1 MTTATQDTTE
11 AAPATSV
18 EVPTA
23 AIALQAGEHYA
34 GLVLDRNTGQPLHH
48 LILLPQ
54 QGTDLEWASAKAW
67 AEEVGGDLPTRQ
79 EQALLFANCKPH
91 LRPRWH
97 WSSET
102 HQDDASY
109 AWFCLFNYGD
119 QNFNRKSFQACAVS
133 VRLIPVTA

>member
-1 MTTATQDTTE
+1 MQTPPTA
-11 AAPATSV
+11 
-18 EVPTA
+18 PTA

-79 EQALLFANCKPH
+79 EQALLCANCKPH

-102 HQDDASY
+102 YEEDDSD
-109 AWFCLFNYGD
+109 AWVCDFGRGYQCD
-119 QNFNRKSFQACAVS
+119 THRSFLACAVS
-133 VRLIPVTA
+133 VRRVAA

>member
-11 AAPATSV
+11 AAPATTV

-23 AIALQAGEHYA
+23 TIALQAGEHYA

-79 EQALLFANCKPH
+79 EQALLGANCKPH

-102 HQDDASY
+102 YEEDDSD
-109 AWFCLFNYGD
+109 AWVCDFGRGYQCD
-119 QNFNRKSFQACAVS
+119 THRSFLACAVS
-133 VRLIPVTA
+133 VRRVAA